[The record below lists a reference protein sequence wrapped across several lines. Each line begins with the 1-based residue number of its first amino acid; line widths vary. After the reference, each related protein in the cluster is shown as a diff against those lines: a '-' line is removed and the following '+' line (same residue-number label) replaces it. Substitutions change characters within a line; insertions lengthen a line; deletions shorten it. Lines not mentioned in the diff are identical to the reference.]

1 MNKTIASGYFILED
15 ISSPN
20 SEAMKSIDFA
30 MAMLIYGLIPSGSLL
45 TIYLYAAVN
54 ILVVSRLGLVISN
67 YSNTMQQAMFVMFF
81 FMLILILLSGLYTPI
96 TSMPEWAQIIT
107 KINSL
112 NCFIQVMRS
121 ISKEVV

>member
-30 MAMLIYGLIPSGSLL
+30 MAILIYGLIPSGSLL
-45 TIYLYAAVN
+45 TIYSYAAVN

-96 TSMPEWAQIIT
+96 TSMPEWAQ
-107 KINSL
+107 K
-112 NCFIQVMRS
+112 
-121 ISKEVV
+121 